1 MLAPSLNGKR
11 REYSPMMKRL
21 QTKSRPPPSAPPSA
35 PPSTPS
41 STKPSILSSAP
52 SSTQPSTKPSI
63 LSSAQPSIKP
73 STQAS
78 AQAMRPPREQPPR
91 EQPEQSST
99 PEQRKYTPEQLAFKQ
114 SLRAVGP
121 QSIIKYL
128 HEHVRFVKNNPQPEA
143 GVTAE
148 QTVILSTSAATNLLT
163 LAITGMNLIL
173 YEWPRKMVELVK
185 EITEEVKKNDAVA
198 TPKGLPTNRLLKRG
212 MTKIGG
218 MTGTMTGTMTGGMKI
233 KIKKYNKTLF
243 YTAYIPGALTLLIF
257 FYLVL
262 VMWWAIIQRIL
273 NIINKYIGTNLKLPS
288 IILKKKTAQTIYS
301 IFFVITICFLMLY
314 LFIDYF
320 RNVGPELDIVQ
331 IFKQL
336 IGASYLLW
344 PMAILIIGSGI
355 AKAFYKMSCNG
366 NKPNV
371 VSWAKIVE
379 SSALYVLGMS
389 VIFTVISLFKPVKF
403 IYEKFPELVKD
414 RFNFVFVMV
423 SVTLKLMVIY
433 ILLRMITIM
442 IENIISSKIIF
453 FLSKLNN
460 DIEPPPVDCNAEE
473 EEKKKKQS
481 EIGRIL
487 EEIYMYISGI
497 IMYII
502 LLFFIV
508 IKCPHF
514 WMGSTSKINDTIGA
528 VWLQLTDISTRFIVE
543 NSYGKNSAGKK
554 KGFFSFPKMSFR
566 KGAEVPPS
574 DGIDNSG
581 LIGDKDSFKNATE
594 TFKPSSNQFVNQA
607 NNTSNDGKLGELGK
621 ILTQPAPNTPDG
633 PDDGSAGEEFLNGL
647 RQQASTSTPPQGRN
661 SAVQPDLMR
670 SQGLTKPNRP
680 TLPEAFSGEAGRVSG
695 ETSYPSGVTYDPR
708 DTPKKIYGKGDPVD
722 TTAEYGREG
731 YSEAFFGIPEAQQ
744 SQLPSKKQTFLAR
757 FRNKKNQTLAQQP
770 ATPPAIP
777 GNGGEEKI

>member
-1 MLAPSLNGKR
+1 MYTPSLDGNRG
-11 REYSPMMKRL
+11 EYALMMEAEAQRN
-21 QTKSRPPPSAPPSA
+21 APPSA
-35 PPSTPS
+35 Q
-41 STKPSILSSAP
+41 PSILSSAP
-52 SSTQPSTKPSI
+52 PITKPSTPSSIPSITKPSTPSSIPSITKPSTPSIIKPSIPSITKPSAPSITQPSR
-63 LSSAQPSIKP
+63 QP
-73 STQAS
+73 STQART
-78 AQAMRPPREQPPR
+78 QDNRPPREQPPR
-91 EQPEQSST
+91 EEPRQSSKINNGFRPGKIIKKKFT
-99 PEQRKYTPEQLAFKQ
+99 PEQRAFKE
-114 SLRAVGP
+114 SLDTVAPGRMIAKINREAVWA
-121 QSIIKYL
+121 
-128 HEHVRFVKNNPQPEA
+128 KNNPQPEA

-148 QTVILSTSAATNLLT
+148 NAAAFTMSVGTNLST
-163 LAITGMNLIL
+163 LAITGSKLIL
-173 YEWPRKMVELVK
+173 REWPRKMVELID
-185 EITEEVKKNDAVA
+185 EIKEEVKKNDAVA
-198 TPKGLPTNRLLKRG
+198 TPKGLPTNRLPMTRRG

-233 KIKKYNKTLF
+233 KIKKYNQMLF
-243 YTAYIPGALTLLIF
+243 NTAYIPGALTLLIF

-273 NIINKYIGTNLKLPS
+273 NILNKYIGTNLKLPS
-288 IILKKKTAQTIYS
+288 IMLKKKTAQTIYS
-301 IFFVITICFLMLY
+301 IFFVITSWCLMLY
-314 LFIDYF
+314 LLIDYF

-389 VIFTVISLFKPVKF
+389 ILFTVIFLFKPVKF

-460 DIEPPPVDCNAEE
+460 DIEPPPVDCNAEK

-481 EIGRIL
+481 EIAKIL

-502 LLFFIV
+502 LVFFIV
-508 IKCPHF
+508 IQCPHF
-514 WMGSTSKINDTIGA
+514 WMGSTSKINHTIGA

-543 NSYGKNSAGKK
+543 NSYGRKSAGKK
-554 KGFFSFPKMSFR
+554 KGFFSFPKMPFR

-574 DGIDNSG
+574 EGTDNSG
-581 LIGDKDSFKNATE
+581 AEGYINRFK
-594 TFKPSSNQFVNQA
+594 KSV
-607 NNTSNDGKLGELGK
+607 G
-621 ILTQPAPNTPDG
+621 PDG
-633 PDDGSAGEEFLNGL
+633 IAGEEFLYGLSEKDTLRQQVLRQKEALRQQEALGEQEALSEREALIQEAL
-647 RQQASTSTPPQGRN
+647 RQQASTSAPPQGRY
-661 SAVQPDLMR
+661 SAVQPDLMQ
-670 SQGLTKPNRP
+670 SQRLTKP
-680 TLPEAFSGEAGRVSG
+680 EAGRVSG
-695 ETSYPSGVTYDPR
+695 ETI
-708 DTPKKIYGKGDPVD
+708 DTPKKINNKDAPVGAWVDFGKEEY
-722 TTAEYGREG
+722 AEALFR
-731 YSEAFFGIPEAQQ
+731 PPKAQQ
-744 SQLPSKKQTFLAR
+744 TAPTQEVQR
-757 FRNKKNQTLAQQP
+757 
-770 ATPPAIP
+770 I
-777 GNGGEEKI
+777 